1 MSRRPPDPAPEGF
14 TWPGGARLA
23 LSIVVNVEEGAERR
37 IDEGDGRPEPV
48 DELGAVPGKPIR
60 VHGNESNYLY
70 GIHRGAPR
78 VIRLLDEAG
87 YAATWTVCGQA
98 LEKAP
103 WLARAI
109 IDRGDEPCNHGH
121 KWAFTAFMDEPEER
135 AFIER
140 STRSIEA
147 TCGRRPAGWLSRYL
161 HTDITR
167 RLLLEQG
174 YTYHMDDYSDDFPY
188 WSRVTLAGGESKPM
202 VILPYAIDSND
213 MKFWLSA
220 SFTPQMWLDYATR
233 SFDWL
238 YAESLREGAR
248 MMSLGLHLRII
259 GRPGRIG
266 AFESFLKHVRS
277 YPDVWV
283 ARRED
288 IASHFAGQVS
298 PETAR

>member
-103 WLARAI
+103 LAFLTMIQAMRPTPTSTWM
-109 IDRGDEPCNHGH
+109 PCS
-121 KWAFTAFMDEPEER
+121 P
-135 AFIER
+135 
-140 STRSIEA
+140 
-147 TCGRRPAGWLSRYL
+147 
-161 HTDITR
+161 
-167 RLLLEQG
+167 
-174 YTYHMDDYSDDFPY
+174 
-188 WSRVTLAGGESKPM
+188 VM
-202 VILPYAIDSND
+202 V
-213 MKFWLSA
+213 K
-220 SFTPQMWLDYATR
+220 
-233 SFDWL
+233 
-238 YAESLREGAR
+238 
-248 MMSLGLHLRII
+248 
-259 GRPGRIG
+259 
-266 AFESFLKHVRS
+266 
-277 YPDVWV
+277 
-283 ARRED
+283 
-288 IASHFAGQVS
+288 
-298 PETAR
+298 